1 MRISWGEDYAVIFM
15 SLLTDNYGKR
25 LVPLS
30 EVSKKY
36 SISLPFLKQLAMLL
50 KKNNLIKSKEGVT
63 GGYQLAKSPKEI
75 TLLQVIS
82 SLNNPLKLT
91 ICCSGGSG
99 QHKENCPKESFCKT
113 KTTWRRINQEI
124 YDKLNA
130 VKLADL

>member
-1 MRISWGEDYAVIFM
+1 MRISWGDDYAVIFM
-15 SLLTDNYGKR
+15 SLLTDNYTKR

-50 KKNNLIKSKEGVT
+50 KKKGLIASKEGVT
-63 GGYQLAKSPKEI
+63 GGYKLAKSPKEI

-82 SLNNPLKLT
+82 ALNDPLKLT
-91 ICCSGGSG
+91 ACCGGVG
-99 QHKENCPKESFCKT
+99 EHKQNCPKESFCKT

-124 YDKLNA
+124 YERLNS